1 MSNKSTSRKGPRYF
15 RYPEGKRKCHLY
27 LTGLAFQHLV
37 DMAKENDVYPS
48 EVCEQIIRAHIA
60 NTDTTNL
67 LPSSSFPTENNGL
80 AINRTNPTD

>member
-1 MSNKSTSRKGPRYF
+1 MSSKSTPRKGPRYF

-48 EVCEQIIRAHIA
+48 EVCEQIIRAHI
-60 NTDTTNL
+60 NTHTNNL
-67 LPSSSFPTENNGL
+67 LPSSPLLPETNGL
-80 AINRTNPTD
+80 AINRSDPTN